1 MKSLVKYAIKE
12 DKYIPGRY
20 IQREIDEIIEL
31 VRDRSKFEPVRV
43 REVQEHIQKILIQH
57 EAEILARLEENQDQ
71 KASENSNDIF

>member
-1 MKSLVKYAIKE
+1 MV

>member
-1 MKSLVKYAIKE
+1 ML
-12 DKYIPGRY
+12 DPYIPGQY

-57 EAEILARLEENQDQ
+57 EAEILARLEQTQNP
-71 KASENSNDIF
+71 KV

>member
-1 MKSLVKYAIKE
+1 MV

-43 REVQEHIQKILIQH
+43 REIQEHIQKILIQH

>member
-1 MKSLVKYAIKE
+1 M
-12 DKYIPGRY
+12 
-20 IQREIDEIIEL
+20 

>member
-1 MKSLVKYAIKE
+1 MV

-20 IQREIDEIIEL
+20 IQREIDEIIDL

-57 EAEILARLEENQDQ
+57 EAEILARLEENQNQ